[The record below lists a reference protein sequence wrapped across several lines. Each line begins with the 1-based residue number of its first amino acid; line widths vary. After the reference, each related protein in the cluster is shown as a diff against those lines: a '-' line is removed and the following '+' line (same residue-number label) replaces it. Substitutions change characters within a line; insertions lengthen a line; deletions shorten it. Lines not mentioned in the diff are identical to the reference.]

1 MWSRSR
7 HFSFSTVKRSVR
19 MNSTIGFVGL
29 GNMGAHMAKNLLKHS
44 KSVYDLSKDA
54 VSSLEAAG
62 ATRAETIAEL
72 ARGMQ
77 SSSTTI
83 ITMLP
88 ATAHVAGVL
97 QGPDGVFANGSKGA
111 LIIDCSTIDPVA
123 SRDLNNDAA
132 KQGFRMIDAPVSG
145 GVTGAEAATLTFM
158 VGGSADNVAAAK
170 DILSCMGKNQI
181 HCGDAGA
188 GESVKLCNN
197 LALAV
202 QMIGTSEA
210 LALGKGLGVDPKIL
224 ASVMNTST
232 ARCWSSDTYNPCP
245 GVMDNVPS
253 SRGYSGGFACG
264 LMRKDLT
271 LAIEAGNSVKA
282 PTPLG
287 AAAHQLYGILAAHG
301 YEQKDFSAV
310 FEYLSK
316 K

>member
-1 MWSRSR
+1 
-7 HFSFSTVKRSVR
+7 
-19 MNSTIGFVGL
+19 
-29 GNMGAHMAKNLLKHS
+29 MAKNLLKNS
-44 KSVYDLSKDA
+44 KSVVVFDLSKDA
-54 VSSLEAAG
+54 VARLEAAG
-62 ATRAETIAEL
+62 AKKAETIADI
-72 ARGMQ
+72 AKAC
-77 SSSTTI
+77 STI

-97 QGPDGVFANGSKGA
+97 RGADGVFANGTKGS
-111 LIIDCSTIDPVA
+111 LVIDCSTIDPVA
-123 SRDLNNDAA
+123 SRELNQEAVAN
-132 KQGFRMIDAPVSG
+132 GFRMIDAPVSG
-145 GVTGAEAATLTFM
+145 GVTGAEAGTLTFM
-158 VGGSADNVAAAK
+158 IGGSESNVLAAK
-170 DILSCMGKNQI
+170 EILACMGKNQI
-181 HCGDAGA
+181 HCGEAGA

-210 LALGKGLGVDPKIL
+210 LNLGQNLGVDPKVL

-245 GVMDNVPS
+245 GVMENVPAA
-253 SRGYSGGFACG
+253 REYTGGFAVG

-282 PTPLG
+282 STPLG

-301 YEQKDFSAV
+301 YETKDFSSV